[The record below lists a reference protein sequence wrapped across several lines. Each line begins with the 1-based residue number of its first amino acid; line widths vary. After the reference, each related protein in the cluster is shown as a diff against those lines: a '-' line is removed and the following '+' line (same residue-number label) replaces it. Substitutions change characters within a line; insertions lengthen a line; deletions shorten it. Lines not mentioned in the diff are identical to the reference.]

1 MIIAAV
7 LRQKP
12 PNLHPRLHFPVSGM
26 SISRTLFFIPA
37 RIPPDSLGFLFF
49 PEEFFHRNLLL
60 IVRQELR
67 ITPESPEYSG
77 IPVPAKQ
84 NYRDLKRPWLSER
97 RWRGVGEAS
106 AHIMGCG
113 ERTPSTQYIAVT
125 LTSRATRRCT
135 GSRTYVH
142 HSLSD
147 FTILGVTFCM
157 HNITI
162 IMNNNSN

>member
-84 NYRDLKRPWLSER
+84 NYRDLTRDH
-97 RWRGVGEAS
+97 GVGEAL
-106 AHIMGCG
+106 
-113 ERTPSTQYIAVT
+113 ERRRPISWAVVNV
-125 LTSRATRRCT
+125 RPRP
-135 GSRTYVH
+135 
-142 HSLSD
+142 SLSPRP
-147 FTILGVTFCM
+147 
-157 HNITI
+157 
-162 IMNNNSN
+162 